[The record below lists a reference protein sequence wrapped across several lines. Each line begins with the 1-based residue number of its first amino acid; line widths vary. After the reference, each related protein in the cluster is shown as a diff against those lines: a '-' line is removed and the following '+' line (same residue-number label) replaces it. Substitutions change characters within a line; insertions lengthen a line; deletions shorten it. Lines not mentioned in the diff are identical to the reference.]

1 MADVAAPAGP
11 DAELIRLCDRL
22 VANRA
27 REEATYQA
35 IPDEVKRAPVMAP
48 ITDEWFELAEAL
60 EQMESPRTPE
70 GARAMALA
78 WMAQVPRKSDDSIL
92 CSELHEVLSLGCVEF
107 ILASNCGREPTEKGF
122 GT

>member
-1 MADVAAPAGP
+1 MADIATPPGP

-27 REEATYQA
+27 REEALYRA
-35 IPDEVKRAPVMAP
+35 IPDENKRAPVLAP
-48 ITDEWFELAEAL
+48 ITDEWFELADAL
-60 EQMESPRTPE
+60 CEMESPRTPE

-78 WMAQVPRKSDDSIL
+78 AMAQVPRKSDDTVL
-92 CSELHEVLSLGCVEF
+92 CTELHEVLSIGCVEF
-107 ILASNCGREPTEKGF
+107 ILASTCGREPTEKGF